1 MQFLLALFDYME
13 FFLSKQFGTLPVNTR
28 ILKSALKEYKAP
40 MAKIFLLQPKGVT
53 LNLCRNP
60 YPYLPE
66 QGESTHSRELVA
78 NHLFHPTHVSCETV
92 LSQTG
97 VIPERVNP
105 INSSSRKRSK
115 VIDNAKRLY
124 NGGLLQQSRFLRRNM
139 PS

>member
-13 FFLSKQFGTLPVNTR
+13 FFLYKQFGTLPVNTR

-97 VIPERVNP
+97 VIPERVTP
-105 INSSSRKRSK
+105 LKSSWRKRSK
-115 VIDNAKRLY
+115 VLDNATSLY

>member
-40 MAKIFLLQPKGVT
+40 MAKIFLLQPKGVI
-53 LNLCRNP
+53 LNLRRDLYLC
-60 YPYLPE
+60 LPE
-66 QGESTHSRELVA
+66 DGEGTYSRELVA
-78 NHLFHPTHVSCETV
+78 NHLLHPSYVSHETV
-92 LSQTG
+92 LSQAG
-97 VIPERVNP
+97 VIPERVTP
-105 INSSSRKRSK
+105 LKSSCRKRSK
-115 VIDNAKRLY
+115 VLDNATSLY